1 MQILPKTPRRQFL
14 KEKKA
19 KQLLLEF
26 SRKTGCLT
34 EKIFGAK
41 PQIEVVETQGVE
53 FFFVNGKPLIARL
66 NGALFPTL
74 IFNDALSLLPQIV
87 VDMGAVPYVCNG
99 ADVMAP
105 GVRKITGDF
114 KENDLLL
121 IIDERHCKPLAV
133 GSALFDS
140 RSVRKIEHGKIV
152 KNIHHVSD
160 KIWGLI
166 KSQ

>member
-1 MQILPKTPRRQFL
+1 MPKTPRRQFL

-66 NGALFPTL
+66 NGTLFPTL
-74 IFNDALSLLPQIV
+74 IFNEALSLLPQIV
-87 VDMGAVPYVCNG
+87 VDMGAVPHVCNG

-121 IIDERHCKPLAV
+121 IIDEQHGKPLAV
-133 GSALFDS
+133 GSALCAS
-140 RSVRKIEHGKIV
+140 QSVRKIEHGKIV

-160 KIWGLI
+160 KIWGFI